1 MLRTSFELR
10 RRFAQLAPL
19 WSAFALIVGGAGS
32 VAAQDFEAAPISY
45 SKSTPTDRVARLA
58 ADMKAGKRALRYEP
72 EFGYLRSL
80 LKELEVPLS
89 SQTLVFSKTS
99 LQRNLIKA
107 ATPRAIYFSDDAY
120 VGYCQ
125 DGEVLEISV
134 VDDKLGAVFYTV
146 SQHAPAK
153 DGKSSDAISTANES
167 KFAPL
172 PVRQTDHCLI
182 CHASSATRNVPGHTL
197 RSVYSDAAG
206 YPILSSGTYRTD
218 QTSRFEHRWGGWYV
232 TGTHGDMQHL
242 GNYVHDGYGN
252 PERAD
257 HSGGWNVKSLKKLF
271 EVDAYPTPH
280 SDIVAHL
287 VLAHQTEAHNC
298 ITQAGFGVRQA
309 MEYQTNLNR
318 ELGEP
323 IDQLRESTTSRIKSV
338 CEPLVEYLFYCEEA
352 PLGGKVVGTSTFAQE
367 FAAQGPRDKQGRS
380 LRDFDLERRMFKYP
394 CSFLV
399 YSSSFQAL
407 PKEAKQY
414 VYRRMKE
421 VLTGKDDSKTFKH
434 LSVDDRRAISEILAE
449 TLPDFRK

>member
-1 MLRTSFELR
+1 MLRTSFEFR
-10 RRFAQLAPL
+10 RRFVRLAPVVC
-19 WSAFALIVGGAGS
+19 AFQLIICSAGS
-32 VAAQDFEAAPISY
+32 VDAQDFEAAPISY
-45 SKSTPTDRVARLA
+45 SKSTPTDRVAKLA

-80 LKELEVPLS
+80 LKELNVPLS

-99 LQRNLIKA
+99 LQRNFIKA
-107 ATPRAIYFSDDAY
+107 ATPRAIYFSDDVY

-125 DGEVLEISV
+125 GGDVLEVSV
-134 VDDKLGAVFYTV
+134 VDDKLGAVFYTIA
-146 SQHAPAK
+146 Q
-153 DGKSSDAISTANES
+153 DAQEQDDP
-167 KFAPL
+167 KYAPL
-172 PVRQTDHCLI
+172 PIRQTDHCLI

-218 QTSRFEHRWGGWYV
+218 QTSPFEHRWGGWYV
-232 TGTHGDMQHL
+232 TGTHGDMQHV
-242 GNYVHDGYGN
+242 GNYIHSGYGN

-257 HSGGWNVKSLKKLF
+257 HSAGWNVKSLKKLF
-271 EVDAYPTPH
+271 DVEAYLTPH

-298 ITQAGFGVRQA
+298 ITNAGFGVRQA

-394 CSFLV
+394 CSFLI

-421 VLTGKDDSKTFKH
+421 VLTGKDGSKTFKH
-434 LSVDDRRAISEILAE
+434 LSADDRRAIGEILQA
-449 TLPDFRK
+449 TLPDFR